1 MFAVS
6 MTKGAARGG
15 GKGREVCVQ
24 EGQGG
29 GWGWKGVRLQFD
41 A

>member
-29 GWGWKGVRLQFD
+29 VGGGRE
-41 A
+41 